1 MYYKLILAIL
11 LIIAQIANAFAD
23 HTITIEEAVKIAVS
37 NHPLISSSKAAVDEA
52 KGGLLSAVSPESPQI
67 AWEYEGVP
75 SGSRLTDYEERR
87 LILSQE
93 LEFPLKTYLRYSHS
107 KTVLN
112 RTIYEQ
118 SVIRLDLEAQVR
130 ELYIEAWEKSEI
142 ESILSQNFRA
152 VSEYAD
158 NIQKANEL
166 GEASLFDAQRARVE
180 AFSARQLSE
189 SAIVEKA
196 ITADNLIRFIGAESD
211 AFKLENPLKNTAPY
225 SADNAYPSEADEN
238 PELKLAEY
246 NSKIAGYEKR
256 LTYLNWLP
264 DFEISYFQQHLKVEN
279 DPDYWGMEFGIN
291 IPLWF
296 WLGQRG
302 EMKSSKARMRISEAE
317 YHNLVIE
324 TANEYNTAL
333 GKLKILSKNYEL
345 STDEILPLSRKTL
358 ELAKKSYSLG
368 EASYLDVIEAQ
379 RNYLKSRL
387 DSIEIAADLYRSI
400 IQLDR
405 ISGKSI
411 LNRP

>member
-37 NHPLISSSKAAVDEA
+37 NHPLISSSNAVIDEA

-75 SGSRLTDYEERR
+75 SGSQLADYEERR
-87 LILSQE
+87 LTLSQE

-142 ESILSQNFRA
+142 ESILSQNFKA

-158 NIQKANEL
+158 NIQKAYEL
-166 GEASLFDAQRARVE
+166 GEASLFDAQRAKVE
-180 AFSARQLSE
+180 AYSARQLSE

-196 ITADNLIRFIGAESD
+196 VAMDNLIRFIGTEFD
-211 AFKLENPLKNTAPY
+211 AFKLENPLENAAPY
-225 SADNAYPSEADEN
+225 SADTVYPSEAGEN

-246 NSKIAGYEKR
+246 NSKIAGYEKH

-264 DFEISYFQQHLKVEN
+264 DLEISYFQQHLPVEN

-379 RNYLKSRL
+379 RNYLESRL